1 MPTTSPKQAEP
12 AAPIPVP
19 AADVSAAY
27 SDGATP
33 PSKSAMEE
41 RWGRTTIKAGYTFVP
56 SLILR
61 AQARLHINA
70 IELAVLLHLL
80 DHWWDN
86 ADMPFPAKQRLA
98 ERLGVSPK
106 TVQRA
111 VAALET
117 EGLIKRIKRHNQHG
131 GQSSNYYDFAP
142 LIEKLKL
149 IADEALEARKKAAEM
164 RRSVGR
170 SGGLGRWKAGQADP
184 AGR

>member
-1 MPTTSPKQAEP
+1 MSITSPAPDGSLASSAAAEALAES
-12 AAPIPVP
+12 AAP
-19 AADVSAAY
+19 A
-27 SDGATP
+27 
-33 PSKSAMEE
+33 SKKVMEE
-41 RWGRTTIKAGYTFVP
+41 RWGLNIIKAGYTFVP

-70 IELAVLLHLL
+70 VELAVLLHLL

-98 ERLGVSPK
+98 ERLGVSTK

-117 EGLIKRIKRHNQHG
+117 EGLIRRIKRHNGHG
-131 GQSSNYYDFAP
+131 GQGSNYYDFAP
-142 LIEKLKL
+142 LIEKLKP
-149 IADEALEARKKAAEM
+149 IADEALEAKKKAAEL

-170 SGGLGRWKAGQADP
+170 NGGLKGWQTRQATAAGSEQQ
-184 AGR
+184 

>member
-1 MPTTSPKQAEP
+1 MSDTSSTPDNPPASSDAADALAEA
-12 AAPIPVP
+12 AAP
-19 AADVSAAY
+19 
-27 SDGATP
+27 T
-33 PSKSAMEE
+33 SKKVMEE
-41 RWGRTTIKAGYTFVP
+41 RWGHNTIKAGYTFVP

-70 IELAVLLHLL
+70 VELAVLLHLL

-98 ERLGVSPK
+98 ERLGVSTK

-117 EGLIKRIKRHNQHG
+117 EGLIQRVKRHNGHG
-131 GQSSNYYDFAP
+131 GQGSNYYDFAP
-142 LIEKLKL
+142 LIEKLKP
-149 IADEALEARKKAAEM
+149 IAEEALEAKKKAAEL

-170 SGGLGRWKAGQADP
+170 NGGLKSWEARQASA
-184 AGR
+184 AGRQQA